1 MYTILVKN
9 DDTLIATNKETI
21 MHRSSLVRKLRFLVD
36 PTLTIGNEVINMT
49 DLVCLLEYVL
59 PISKQYKPVILTP
72 SEELYKEKVEYI
84 LEVDTKLTSEVG
96 DVQLKLMWM
105 RPEMLASGDFKS
117 YVRKTSSTTITVLPI
132 EQWSDYIADSNL
144 DSIAQMILA
153 NQAQAEQLGL
163 YANYLMMTKAD
174 SIQYNEETNELSL
187 MGDGKKLNSVTLEET
202 DCECDEGVPA
212 IEFGKTGPD
221 TPESGEV
228 DNVVEF

>member
-36 PTLTIGNEVINMT
+36 PTLVIGNETLNMT

-59 PISKQYKPVILTP
+59 PISKNYKPVILTP
-72 SEELYKEKVEYI
+72 SEELYKEKVEYV

-96 DVQLKLMWM
+96 DVQLKLMWTK
-105 RPEMLASGDFKS
+105 PQMLANGNFKDC
-117 YVRKTSSTTITVLPI
+117 VRKTSSTTITVLPV

-153 NQAQAEQLGL
+153 NQAQTEQLKL
-163 YANYLMMTKAD
+163 YADYLMTTKAD
-174 SIQYNEETNELSL
+174 SIKYNKETNELTL
-187 MGDGKKLNSVTLEET
+187 MGDSKKLDSVVLEESNC
-202 DCECDEGVPA
+202 DCEEGVPVVDFSVIEPDEIPPELNNV
-212 IEFGKTGPD
+212 IEF
-221 TPESGEV
+221 
-228 DNVVEF
+228 